1 MSIDSKDRKR
11 KCLTEQTFHI
21 IDSKD
26 RKRNHFLFFMSIIN
40 LLGIIWR
47 NDDDDDDGASHNS
60 RVARYLI
67 PKEVGAVPDQE
78 LLEDFTNSWVSRFS
92 MTSWYNP
99 HHPHHWQRNNVLSP
113 GITNIDFNCFS
124 FCAMN
129 KFNFCNQG
137 VFRLTSLEYTHK
149 LLKWQWKPQPSFTK
163 KGFVM

>member
-1 MSIDSKDRKR
+1 MSIDSKNRIRKCLTTQTFHSIDSKDRIR
-11 KCLTEQTFHI
+11 KYP
-21 IDSKD
+21 
-26 RKRNHFLFFMSIIN
+26 FFISIIN

-47 NDDDDDDGASHNS
+47 NDDDDGAGHNS

-129 KFNFCNQG
+129 VWTNSIFAIKEFLDS
-137 VFRLTSLEYTHK
+137 RL
-149 LLKWQWKPQPSFTK
+149 
-163 KGFVM
+163 